1 MALSKSGIW
10 HLQKSI
16 LSSYLALSSGGQ
28 RRPVLDIRLAQACL
42 FGQSALSRVVSA
54 AGQFILDGHS
64 PGLQVP
70 ELIDNC
76 YFILTI
82 RLAPNMPCEYGTGKI
97 VIRTGRAVMWNCDGM
112 GKNDLKEIPG
122 Y

>member
-1 MALSKSGIW
+1 LDTIWDGEEALLVSTPEHHCPRLDMALSKSGIW

-54 AGQFILDGHS
+54 AGQFILAMD
-64 PGLQVP
+64 
-70 ELIDNC
+70 
-76 YFILTI
+76 T
-82 RLAPNMPCEYGTGKI
+82 RLACKCPN
-97 VIRTGRAVMWNCDGM
+97 
-112 GKNDLKEIPG
+112 
-122 Y
+122 